1 MSLLKEKTRTMQSVS
16 KLKNISELKSFWG
29 LINYYHRHFKNS
41 ASFLEP
47 LHKLV
52 RKHVQWEWRV
62 DLQCIPYD
70 LAVLLHGMNDGSDR
84 PIAFASH
91 MLTKAEQNYSQTKK
105 ERLAIV
111 YTVKKFH
118 QCVFGKK
125 FTILTDHKP
134 LLGILSED
142 KGIPLMTAGQNAKM
156 GYTLICL

>member
-1 MSLLKEKTRTMQSVS
+1 
-16 KLKNISELKSFWG
+16 
-29 LINYYHRHFKNS
+29 
-41 ASFLEP
+41 
-47 LHKLV
+47 
-52 RKHVQWEWRV
+52 
-62 DLQCIPYD
+62 
-70 LAVLLHGMNDGSDR
+70 MNDGSDR